1 MSLCSRYILGNV
13 VMSDNINNDQGQGN
27 TEYDAGHKDND
38 ILSKRSKT
46 LDHYI
51 TKLAALREKSFSRYH
66 VLLPEVIKELKHQK
80 IPISKREL
88 EKQVS
93 KYILDHRIAGDGNGN
108 TD

>member
-1 MSLCSRYILGNV
+1 
-13 VMSDNINNDQGQGN
+13 MSDNINNDQGQGN

-80 IPISKREL
+80 LALK
-88 EKQVS
+88 V
-93 KYILDHRIAGDGNGN
+93 GDRVDFRNKGGAAI
-108 TD
+108 TALGTSAKGRTVVEYRRSAAKS